1 MLDKITISAPPI
13 IVLIPAYE
21 PDVELPTLAK
31 DIRGAGLQLV
41 IVDDGSGEK
50 YSGIF
55 EEASEYGEV
64 LSHTQ
69 NRGKGRALKT
79 GLFHIREVFSQDC
92 IVVTMDCDGQHRIA
106 DAIKL
111 CDAVRKHPESLILG
125 SRRLNENV
133 PLRSRFGNTM
143 TRCVYR
149 LSTGLQV
156 YDTQTG
162 LRAFDG
168 RLIPFLLGIP
178 GERYEYEM
186 NMLLECARHNVQ
198 MMELEIETIYID
210 NNAGSHFNT
219 LKDSYRVYKEI
230 LRFSSSSLIGF
241 LVDYGLFSLLTVIT
255 AGFSADIGLRISNI
269 GARIVSAGV
278 NFTLNRKF
286 VFQSRKSLVK
296 SAVQYFLLAVCIL
309 VGNTA
314 VLGVLVNTFGLNRY
328 LAKLITEVLFFVLSW
343 AVQHT
348 IIFHGKE
355 GRQ

>member
-1 MLDKITISAPPI
+1 MSDKITISAPKI

-21 PDVELPTLAK
+21 PNVQLPMLAK
-31 DIRGAGLQLV
+31 DIWGAGLQLV

-50 YSGIF
+50 YSEVF

-64 LSHTQ
+64 LFHEQ

-79 GLFHIREVFSQDC
+79 GLFHIRDHFPRDC
-92 IVVTMDCDGQHRIA
+92 IVVTMDCDGQHRIS
-106 DAIKL
+106 DALKL
-111 CDAVRKHPESLILG
+111 CDAVRKNPEALILG

-133 PLRSRFGNTM
+133 PLRSKFGNTV

-162 LRAFDG
+162 LRAFSG
-168 RLIPFLLGIP
+168 RLIPFLLGIS

-186 NMLLECARHNVQ
+186 NILLECARHNVQ
-198 MMELEIETIYID
+198 MMELDIETIYID

-219 LKDSYRVYKEI
+219 WKDSYRVYKE
-230 LRFSSSSLIGF
+230 LLKFSASSLIGF
-241 LVDYGLFSLLTVIT
+241 LVDYGLFSLLTVLT
-255 AGFSADIGLRISNI
+255 AGLSADAGLRISNI
-269 GARIVSAGV
+269 GARIVSAGL

-286 VFQSRKSLVK
+286 VFQSRKGLVK

-314 VLGVLVNTFGLNRY
+314 VLGVLVNTLSFNRY
-328 LAKLITEVLFFVLSW
+328 LAKLATEVLFFVLSW

-348 IIFHGKE
+348 IIFRRKE